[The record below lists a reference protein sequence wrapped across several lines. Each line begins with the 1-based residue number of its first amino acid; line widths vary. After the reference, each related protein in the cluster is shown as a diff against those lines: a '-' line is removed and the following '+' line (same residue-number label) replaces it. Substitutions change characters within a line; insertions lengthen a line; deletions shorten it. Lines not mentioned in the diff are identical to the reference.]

1 MTKQEA
7 SERYNIPIALLD
19 EYESWGLC
27 QEVKKVMGSWQYDDS
42 DLERLSM
49 IMTLHDVGFT
59 GSEIETYMRLL
70 QEGDHTKEL
79 RMQMLT
85 QNGIMRWTRSTS
97 RKHSS
102 QGWTTCDTV
111 LTARKSFYRR
121 YSHEKRISMIM
132 VICLLL
138 SLTACGVNSGT
149 NSNTEPSATQSQA
162 ETSPSEPAAEPT
174 AEAAKMLVVYF
185 SVTGNTK
192 AVAEEITRLTGA
204 DLYEIV
210 PAVPYTD
217 EDLNYNN
224 NECRANQEMNDASAR
239 PAIGSE
245 AMDVS
250 SYDTVFIGYPIWWG
264 TMPRIINTFLDTFDL
279 SGKTVLPFCT
289 SGSSGITQSVSDIRG
304 AEPDADVRGGLRASG
319 ANDSSIENWIA
330 DNGISE

>member
-1 MTKQEA
+1 MK
-7 SERYNIPIALLD
+7 
-19 EYESWGLC
+19 
-27 QEVKKVMGSWQYDDS
+27 
-42 DLERLSM
+42 
-49 IMTLHDVGFT
+49 
-59 GSEIETYMRLL
+59 
-70 QEGDHTKEL
+70 
-79 RMQMLT
+79 
-85 QNGIMRWTRSTS
+85 
-97 RKHSS
+97 
-102 QGWTTCDTV
+102 
-111 LTARKSFYRR
+111 
-121 YSHEKRISMIM
+121 KRISMIM

-138 SLTACGVNSGT
+138 SLTACGVDSGT

-162 ETSPSEPAAEPT
+162 EKPSSEPTEDPGVSSDDPAEGSAPAAEPT
-174 AEAAKMLVVYF
+174 EEAAKTLVVYF
-185 SVTGNTK
+185 SATGNTK

-210 PAVPYTD
+210 PEVPYTD

-224 NECRANQEMNDASAR
+224 NECRANQEMNNASAR

-264 TMPRIINTFLDTFDL
+264 TMPRIINTFLDTYDL

-289 SGSSGITQSVSDIRG
+289 SGSSGITQSVTDIRA
-304 AEPDADVRGGLRASG
+304 AEPNADVRDGLRASG

>member
-1 MTKQEA
+1 MK
-7 SERYNIPIALLD
+7 
-19 EYESWGLC
+19 
-27 QEVKKVMGSWQYDDS
+27 
-42 DLERLSM
+42 
-49 IMTLHDVGFT
+49 
-59 GSEIETYMRLL
+59 
-70 QEGDHTKEL
+70 
-79 RMQMLT
+79 
-85 QNGIMRWTRSTS
+85 
-97 RKHSS
+97 
-102 QGWTTCDTV
+102 
-111 LTARKSFYRR
+111 
-121 YSHEKRISMIM
+121 KRISMIM

-174 AEAAKMLVVYF
+174 EEAAKMLVVYF
-185 SVTGNTK
+185 SATGNTK

-264 TMPRIINTFLDTFDL
+264 TMPRIINTFLISPERQCFL
-279 SGKTVLPFCT
+279 SAHPAAAVLP
-289 SGSSGITQSVSDIRG
+289 SLYRIS
-304 AEPDADVRGGLRASG
+304 GLRSRMPMCGVACVQAVPTTAALKTGSRITEFLNK
-319 ANDSSIENWIA
+319 AMQYQNNRR
-330 DNGISE
+330 ISK